1 MKVIAKVAKAF
12 GMFWWNF
19 LVGDTP
25 ELFVSVVALLV
36 VTAVFK
42 SGHARVLMVALAL
55 VFLASLA
62 ACVFRAIRR
71 R

>member
-42 SGHARVLMVALAL
+42 TGHARVLMVALPL
-55 VFLASLA
+55 VILASLA
-62 ACVFRAIRR
+62 ASVFRAIRR